1 MSFENAPARTRTLD
15 PLIKSQLLYRL
26 SYKGNRIACNPS
38 VQAEGCKC
46 QIPWWTPR
54 KTRNFFRMSVDP
66 HPR

>member
-1 MSFENAPARTRTLD
+1 V
-15 PLIKSQLLYRL
+15 
-26 SYKGNRIACNPS
+26 CNPS